1 MTIIELY
8 DKVSIENIAGA
19 LLCRPDRVILVGDKS
34 NRLDNVL
41 NLYRDILAKH
51 DIRAEVIGRTA
62 SKNNLGNIVNVLSGI
77 VESYDDCIID
87 LTGGEDL
94 SLVAA
99 GIIMNRYKGRV
110 QCHRFNLKND
120 SLIDCDADGNVCQS
134 KSFDISIEDNI
145 RAYGGEIVTDPQREF
160 YSYPWDFNSYFLR
173 DIDAMWDICRK
184 NPRLWNAQI
193 GTLGTICQ
201 AHESQDSLRVSFDKA
216 QATETCRQ
224 YGTRFV
230 CIPWIFSELQSHGLI
245 SSLVMQDTV
254 SFRFKN
260 TQVKQA
266 LTVAGQALE
275 LIVGKTMMSLKDE
288 DGAPLYHDV
297 KVGVVIDWD
306 MAEEQQPCR
315 TINEIDV
322 LAMKGSIPVFISC
335 KNGMFDV
342 NELYKLNTVAG
353 RFGNK
358 YAKKVLVSTEMD
370 KMGDHAEVLRARMDD
385 MDIRSVE
392 NVDAISD
399 DELVRKLRSLWIN

>member
-19 LLCRPDRVILVGDKS
+19 LLCRPDRVVLLGDKS
-34 NRLDNVL
+34 GPRENVL
-41 NLYRDILAKH
+41 DLYRDILAKH
-51 DIRAEVIGRTA
+51 NIGAEVIGRTA
-62 SKNNLGNIVNVLSGI
+62 SKNYLGNIVNVLSGI

-99 GIIMNRYKGRV
+99 GIIMNRYEGRV

-120 SLIDCDADGNVCQS
+120 TLIDCDADGNVCKS
-134 KSFDISIEDNI
+134 ESFDISIEDNI

-160 YSYPWDFNSYFLR
+160 YTYPWDFNSYFLR
-173 DIDAMWDICRK
+173 DIDVMWDICRK

-193 GTLGTICQ
+193 GTLGTVCQ
-201 AHESQDSLRVSFDKA
+201 AYESQDPLRVSFDKEHA
-216 QATETCRQ
+216 AETCRQ
-224 YGTRFV
+224 SGIRFV
-230 CIPWIFSELQSHGLI
+230 CVPWMLSELQSHGLI

-260 TQVKQA
+260 EQIKQA

-275 LIVGKTMMSLKDE
+275 LIVGKTMMSLKDQN
-288 DGAPLYHDV
+288 GAPLYHDV

-322 LAMKGSIPVFISC
+322 LAMKGCIPVFVSC

-342 NELYKLNTVAG
+342 NELYKLNTVAE
-353 RFGNK
+353 RFGSK

-370 KMGDHAEVLRARMDD
+370 KMRDHADVLRARMDD
-385 MDIRSVE
+385 MDIRNVE

-399 DELVRKLRSLWIN
+399 DEFARKLRSLWSN